1 MLENESIS
9 VLAKKKSR
17 DEVFLSMP
25 LQTHWFAVSLYGV
38 FAKFKETT
46 FDRLETWSV
55 EIEGQ
60 QYTLDL
66 KILTK
71 ASKLIQTASRLRHDA
86 AGVPHGIS
94 ATKGLR
100 ESELALSSLFSVAI
114 NLLLCSGPDLDTMLI
129 HQGPVRKK
137 PRKQGNPDS
146 ADLLGVRLSG
156 NSRCDPYESIFVSD
170 LKLCDKDTSD
180 KETALYGKFLSL
192 NQNNPSDAQCM
203 LVLGLSGTPFAAT
216 LWAYVMGNRRVWAIP
231 IVSDVFP
238 YEPSLLATLTIGLL
252 FLSSNPVF
260 YQVLEHPKP
269 FRDLEVTP
277 LKANKHNR
285 TYLKTEGSHQT
296 VVKFFDSEDMVRRSN
311 VHIMNIAGMVVQE
324 NLMTTDGKVSYIEY
338 KYYDGGHQP
347 VALRQF
353 HNILCML
360 HQLHVKGYV
369 HGDIRPSNLV
379 FDQHG
384 RDGYL
389 IDYDLVG
396 KNKQDFYPVGYYYSK
411 AIRHKDARAGR
422 PMQQSHDR
430 HSLALIL
437 EEHYPAA
444 NTVITELRSS
454 EPLTKAADLLAVGTE
469 APSN

>member
-1 MLENESIS
+1 MENESIS
-9 VLAKKKSR
+9 VIAKQKSR
-17 DEVFLSMP
+17 NEVFLSMP

-38 FAKFKETT
+38 FAKFNETAS
-46 FDRLETWSV
+46 DCSETWSV
-55 EIEGQ
+55 DLEGQ
-60 QYTLDL
+60 QHTLNL

-71 ASKLIQTASRLRHDA
+71 ASKLIQTASHLRHDT

-94 ATKGLR
+94 ATKSLR
-100 ESELALSSLFSVAI
+100 ESQLALSSLFSVAI
-114 NLLLCSGPDLDTMLI
+114 NLLLCSSPDLDVMLI

-156 NSRCDPYESIFVSD
+156 NHRCDPYESIFVSD

-192 NQNNPSDAQCM
+192 NQNNSSDAQCM
-203 LVLGLSGTPFAAT
+203 LVLGLSGTPFTAT
-216 LWAYVMGNRRVWAIP
+216 LWAYVMGNRRIWAIP

-238 YEPSLLATLTIGLL
+238 YQPALLATLTVGVQ
-252 FLSSNPVF
+252 FLSRSPVF

-269 FRDLEVTP
+269 FRDLEVMP

-285 TYLKTEGSHQT
+285 TYLKTEGSDQT
-296 VVKFFDSEDMVRRSN
+296 VVKFFDSGDTVRRSN
-311 VHIMNIAGMVVQE
+311 VHVMDIAGVVVQE
-324 NLMTTDGKVSYIEY
+324 NFMTTDRKVSYIEY
-338 KYYDGGHQP
+338 KYYNGGHQP

-353 HNILCML
+353 RNILCML
-360 HQLHVKGYV
+360 HKLHVQGYV

-396 KNKQDFYPVGYYYSK
+396 RDQQDFYPVGYYYSE
-411 AIRHKDARAGR
+411 AIRHEDARAGR
-422 PMQQSHDR
+422 QMQQSHDR

-437 EEHYPAA
+437 EEHYPTA
-444 NTVITELRSS
+444 NAVISKLRSS
-454 EPLTKAADLLAVGTE
+454 APLTKAADLLGDCTE